1 MLTLEDFLGPFDV
14 NFDVPEDSEFVFDYD
29 TLPDPP
35 QMLTTGS
42 LVITKAEHQY
52 DGYARVDE
60 LHFHATQRVYRQLG
74 LLALATLFSEGC
86 SQATLAL
93 THPKSAISQLVID
106 AMRPDKAK
114 LETGF
119 SMIPYAYSY
128 WPDTV
133 EKHHWLN
140 DGLSPQELPFFGLTS
155 ADGFHATDE
164 EWEARDVV
172 RGFGRPEAT
181 ARLAQLLLDVSRPT
195 CPINEV
201 QLEGEL
207 GFRGVA
213 PGSAEVRLW
222 LPGSFGYATEFA
234 LE

>member
-1 MLTLEDFLGPFDV
+1 MLTLEDFLGPFGV
-14 NFDVPEDSEFVFDYD
+14 NCDLPKDSELIFDYQ

-35 QMLTTGS
+35 QMLTSDS
-42 LVITKAEHQY
+42 LVITKAKHQY
-52 DGYARVDE
+52 GAYARVDE

-86 SQATLAL
+86 SRVALNL
-93 THPKSAISQLVID
+93 THPKSAISQLAID

-128 WPDTV
+128 SPDTV
-133 EKHHWLN
+133 EKYHWLN
-140 DGLSPQELPFFGLTS
+140 DGLSPRELPFFGLTS
-155 ADGFHATDE
+155 ADGFHTTDE
-164 EWEARDVV
+164 EWDARDVV
-172 RGFGRPEAT
+172 EGFGRPEAA
-181 ARLAQLLLDVSRPT
+181 ARLAQLLLDLSRPD
-195 CPINEV
+195 CPIKEV

-222 LPGSFGYATEFA
+222 LPGSVGWFTEFA